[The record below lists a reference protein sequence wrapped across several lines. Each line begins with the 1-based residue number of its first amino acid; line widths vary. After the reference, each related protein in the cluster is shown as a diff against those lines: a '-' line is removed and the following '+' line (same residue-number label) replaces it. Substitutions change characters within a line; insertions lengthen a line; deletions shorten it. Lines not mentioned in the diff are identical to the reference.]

1 MKLQTSVQPANHS
14 HIRKEKAGD
23 NGMPTGTTL
32 VPELV
37 GKVFEEAPMQL
48 RRRLLEHLLKP
59 LGLLSLVTVCNGAF
73 AEIGMQSGWQRL
85 IVRPQDAQ
93 AIQSREVI
101 ALVSYVEQVCVQAVD
116 SLAQVLT
123 ASPVLAS
130 SAAAAM
136 LLAALTRQAQSRS
149 KPDARDFYVNLG

>member
-1 MKLQTSVQPANHS
+1 M
-14 HIRKEKAGD
+14 
-23 NGMPTGTTL
+23 

-37 GKVFEEAPMQL
+37 GKVFEEAPVQL
-48 RRRLLEHLLKP
+48 RGRLLEHLLKP

-101 ALVSYVEQVCVQAVD
+101 TLVSYVEQVCVHAVD

-136 LLAALTRQAQSRS
+136 LVAALTRQAQNRA
-149 KPDARDFYVNLG
+149 KPDTRDFDVSLG